1 MQQRLNAKDKEGS
14 EGGIYVHQGDVT
26 EDIDNDL
33 NDLNDKHNLDE

>member
-14 EGGIYVHQGDVT
+14 EGGIYVHQGDGT
-26 EDIDNDL
+26 DIDNDL